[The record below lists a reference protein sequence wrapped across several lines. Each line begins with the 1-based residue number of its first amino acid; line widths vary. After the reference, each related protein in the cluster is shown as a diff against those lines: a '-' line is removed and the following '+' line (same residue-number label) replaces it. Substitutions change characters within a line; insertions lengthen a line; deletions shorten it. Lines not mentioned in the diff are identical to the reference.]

1 VRFKGFSESRGPAGE
16 WHQVSYPALF
26 PISEVVLYTM
36 SIIVFET
43 PMGSVQELFF
53 SYPVLLDELP
63 FTMITTS
70 TRTLKQLKVI

>member
-1 VRFKGFSESRGPAGE
+1 
-16 WHQVSYPALF
+16 
-26 PISEVVLYTM
+26 M